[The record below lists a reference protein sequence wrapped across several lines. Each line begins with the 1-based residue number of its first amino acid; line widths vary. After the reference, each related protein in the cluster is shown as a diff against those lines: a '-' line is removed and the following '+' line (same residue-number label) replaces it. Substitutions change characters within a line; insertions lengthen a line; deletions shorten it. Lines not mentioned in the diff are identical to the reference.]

1 MRTILANTIAPLEKR
16 KGQLSG
22 CREMIQR
29 CGANTGNVC
38 FVDAMYRQLDFEK
51 EVVCNDID
59 VDNLED
65 AVYVFP
71 ASNWINHDGKV
82 LRQIFPRLK
91 TTNIKLAV
99 LGLGIQMELDQTVE
113 DFIKGLSS
121 ETITTLKIMSEHS
134 ACIGVRGGIT
144 GEVLDRLSIHN
155 WQIVGCPSFYEPYRK
170 TGTITLK
177 EPSVEKICYNTKP
190 GLDKEHKLIE
200 MALSA
205 KAPIVLQAM
214 SDLPLT
220 LAEGRTVE
228 QRLLDD
234 RYPGAKFTAEEL
246 ENYIQESGHIFYN
259 RDDWSHYLTGNNVT
273 FSTGGRFHGNMMA
286 FSNGIPAVWIVHDIR
301 GKELVDAMML
311 PFIFYNAL
319 EDMDAPDKLLTV
331 CKYDNKFVQN
341 YKKMGEAYVN
351 FLEKNGIRHT
361 FGSDHNGGAVKK
373 IRREGYN

>member
-1 MRTILANTIAPLEKR
+1 MRTILANTIAPLKKR
-16 KGQLSG
+16 KGQLSD

-38 FVDAMYRQLDFEK
+38 FVDAMYQQLDFEK

-65 AVYVFP
+65 AVCVLP

-82 LRQIFPRLK
+82 LGQIFPRLK
-91 TTNIKLAV
+91 TTNVKLAV
-99 LGLGIQMELDQTVE
+99 LGLGIQMELDQTIE

-121 ETITTLKIMSEHS
+121 ETITALKIMSEHC

-144 GEVLDRLSIHN
+144 GEILDRLSIHN

-177 EPSVEKICYNTKP
+177 EPSAEKICYNTRP

-220 LAEGRTVE
+220 LTEGRTVE

-246 ENYIQESGHIFYN
+246 ENYIRESGHIFYN

-273 FSTGGRFHGNMMA
+273 FSAGGRFHGNMMA

-301 GKELVDAMML
+301 GKELVDAMAL

-319 EDMDAPDKLLTV
+319 EDMNTPDKLLAV

-341 YKKMGEAYVN
+341 YKKMGEDYVN

-361 FGSDHNGGAVKK
+361 FGSAYNGGTVKK
-373 IRREGYN
+373 IRREDYN